1 MISFLSFEGKIR
13 PAPYALWSIAA
24 FFSQHL
30 LILVLLH
37 SRSLPTSWQFYI
49 LPLRSLAALARSSE
63 ATLILA
69 LAYGLLVAWVLAAL
83 AFRRAADAK
92 VSEWIAAAAIVPV
105 VQIPAI
111 LFLYA
116 SPSRTSVRPP
126 PLPDDFDSGKI
137 QWVPAAQGMIAG
149 AALTLLSV
157 AVGALIFGVYG
168 YGMFVVSPFFIGA
181 VAAYFANRTKELGA
195 VTTVQI
201 ALGATLL
208 GGLSLVEL
216 HWKLFFA
223 L

>member
-37 SRSLPTSWQFYI
+37 FRSLPTSWQFYI

-69 LAYGLLVAWVLAAL
+69 LAYGLLVAWVL
-83 AFRRAADAK
+83 RRAADAK

-111 LFLYA
+111 LFL
-116 SPSRTSVRPP
+116 
-126 PLPDDFDSGKI
+126 
-137 QWVPAAQGMIAG
+137 
-149 AALTLLSV
+149 
-157 AVGALIFGVYG
+157 
-168 YGMFVVSPFFIGA
+168 
-181 VAAYFANRTKELGA
+181 
-195 VTTVQI
+195 
-201 ALGATLL
+201 
-208 GGLSLVEL
+208 
-216 HWKLFFA
+216 
-223 L
+223 